1 MSNDS
6 GLLCSREERVMA
18 KLKEEIDGDVHVSIR
33 LYVMSSAELPSI
45 LHSDCLLQLSLTGAY
60 HLQQVGIQ

>member
-1 MSNDS
+1 
-6 GLLCSREERVMA
+6 MA
-18 KLKEEIDGDVHVSIR
+18 KMKEEIDGDVHVSIR